1 MSFVDLEKKG
11 KIAHITLNRPERLN
25 ALGSELMADL
35 RRAEAEFAQDD
46 DLWVAIYTG
55 AGRAFCS
62 GRDLKETAETGARP
76 GPLGGRSATR
86 TVIAHWKPTI
96 AAVNGIAYGGGTE
109 MALSCDIRVCS
120 ANATFALSEVRLAR
134 TPITALTDLPRLV
147 GMGDALFMLLTGN
160 AIDAQEALR
169 IRLVSRV
176 VPPEEL
182 IPTATEI
189 AETIIQNGP
198 LALRTIK
205 QVVRL
210 SAEMP
215 RDYAQTLIQ
224 GLIERVQ
231 ASEDAREGISAFVE
245 KRKPVYKGR

>member
-1 MSFVDLEKKG
+1 
-11 KIAHITLNRPERLN
+11 
-25 ALGSELMADL
+25 
-35 RRAEAEFAQDD
+35 
-46 DLWVAIYTG
+46 
-55 AGRAFCS
+55 
-62 GRDLKETAETGARP
+62 
-76 GPLGGRSATR
+76 
-86 TVIAHWKPTI
+86 
-96 AAVNGIAYGGGTE
+96 
-109 MALSCDIRVCS
+109 
-120 ANATFALSEVRLAR
+120 
-134 TPITALTDLPRLV
+134 
-147 GMGDALFMLLTGN
+147 MLLTGN
-160 AIDAQEALR
+160 PIDAQEALR

-189 AETIIQNGP
+189 AETIAQNGP

-215 RDYAQTLIQ
+215 RDYAQSLIQ